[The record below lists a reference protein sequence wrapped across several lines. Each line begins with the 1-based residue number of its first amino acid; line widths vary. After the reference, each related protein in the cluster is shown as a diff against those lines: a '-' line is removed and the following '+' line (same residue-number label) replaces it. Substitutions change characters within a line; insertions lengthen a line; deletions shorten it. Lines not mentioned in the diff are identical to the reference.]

1 MEPDLSIVLCAM
13 LTALVCTLVLETGMA
28 WGLGVR
34 GQKDLGI
41 VLLAN
46 LLTNPVVSVLPTA
59 AAFYLGYKA
68 FGLVT
73 AAAEAGAV
81 LTEGLVYGKLLSF
94 RRIHPMLL
102 SFILNIS
109 SYAAGM
115 LYSAFA
121 G

>member
-1 MEPDLSIVLCAM
+1 MWSELSAVILAM
-13 LTALVCTLVLETGMA
+13 FTALICTLLIEAAIA
-28 WGLGVR
+28 WMLGVR
-34 GQKDLGI
+34 KQKDLGI

-102 SFILNIS
+102 SFILNLG